1 MNTRVRG
8 LAVTLFGIL
17 GMLPGAT
24 AITVHAFGAWT
35 YILITAS
42 TDAAVRAISHDLG
55 LGAPQIRRSRMNQI
69 IWWHRA
75 ITVWAPG
82 HGEIRIEVAGPH
94 HQGSPPA
101 E

>member
-1 MNTRVRG
+1 MNTRVRD
-8 LAVTLFGIL
+8 LAVTLRGVL

-24 AITVHAFGAWT
+24 AITIHTFRAWT

-42 TDAAVRAISHDLG
+42 TDAAVRAISQDLG
-55 LGAPQIRRSRMNQI
+55 LGAPEIRRSRI

-75 ITVWAPG
+75 MTVWEPG
-82 HGEIRIEVAGPH
+82 HGELRIEVAGPH